1 MRTGRRMNWW
11 PFKNEVLLVLLL
23 LQGILLSPGALHAA
37 PWGKIAGRITD
48 GRTKEPLLGAN
59 VIVTGTNLG
68 AVTDLSGDYYIANIA
83 TGTYTLKVTM
93 VGFKSVTIKEVQ
105 VRINRTTEVNFT
117 LEQSVLEGEDI
128 VIIAERPLIEKD
140 NTSSNMILASQEI
153 ISRPTTEFMDVLTTL
168 PSINLENGEL
178 KFRGGTLDQVA
189 FMIDGTRAQNP
200 MNHSPYTN
208 INLSSIAEV
217 EVITGS
223 FNAEYGE
230 AMSGVVNVVT
240 KEGSDRYSLFIDGRY
255 TPPGKKHWGD
265 ALYDL
270 NSDLYWEN
278 SHARHPEWWIENTD
292 QWVDP
297 SGTYGYDPGCLWT
310 PEQAFQDYLR
320 THRPLTD
327 YTKRA
332 GYQTEIS
339 VGGPIP
345 LVKNLSFYA
354 TGKIRS
360 QAPLMGNAYRD
371 EGRFFDGTLKLSYQ
385 LAPSMK
391 LVLSGFGGK
400 EESCWGMEWVDSWY
414 TQRYGLNSRY
424 AYYDFAGLPNNST
437 DGQTLTF
444 HHVLS
449 PKTMY
454 EIKLNRVHAKRK
466 TWTFPEDSVGWESTE
481 AIYDFLRATDEN
493 GYSIQ
498 GGYMNAIGYHTLG
511 YYYRYDDD
519 NTEYNLTGFLGST
532 INKYWYLKTGVDL
545 SYYNLDHFHQA
556 KAPTRRDDRTY
567 NPYQG
572 ALYFQNKLEFG
583 GLIMNAGLRF
593 DFYNPN
599 DYVYTDIFD
608 PLNAEAKKTKIFTQL
623 SPRLGISHPIDERT
637 VLHFSYGHF
646 FQRSSFGDY
655 GEGNV
660 SGDQQGSLTTFI
672 IDGSNFPWVLGNR
685 EVRPLKTIAYEVGL
699 ERNFADQFVV
709 DVTGY
714 YKDIRNTI
722 RTTTIESPFGVYTT
736 NGNGNYAD
744 VRGVELSLRK
754 LPLVGRFG
762 AVWGYANF
770 THQIGIYGSSGDPDV
785 IRGDGSVRYPASG
798 DVIAHNNPRVKAGFS
813 YQTPDGSSL
822 IGKILQNLTM
832 SVNFEAIFPN
842 EKIRSDYFLY
852 DGVRYMRPADK
863 HASLR
868 VKKEIAMPGIGLRIN
883 PYVEVHNL
891 FNEKWLNLATFENAS
906 YDDQARF
913 ASSGFSYIPAF
924 DMTGAPILAAAQYR
938 NLPRSIMFGATFE
951 F

>member
-1 MRTGRRMNWW
+1 MTTGSHSCMRSAWRRA
-11 PFKNEVLLVLLL
+11 LLL
-23 LQGILLSPGALHAA
+23 LTLLGVPLAPVGLQAA
-37 PWGKIAGRITD
+37 TTGKIAGKISDAKTR
-48 GRTKEPLLGAN
+48 EPLLGAN
-59 VIVTGTNLG
+59 VIVVGTSLG
-68 AVTDLSGDYYIANIA
+68 AVSDLSGDYFIANVP
-83 TGTYTLKVTM
+83 TGSYTLKATM
-93 VGFKSVTIKEVQ
+93 VGYKGVTVKEVV
-105 VRINRTTEVNFT
+105 VRIDRTTEIPFA
-117 LEQSVLEGEDI
+117 LEQSVIAGEDI
-128 VIIAERPLIEKD
+128 VITAERPLVERD

-153 ISRPTTEFMDVLTTL
+153 VSRPTTDFMQVLTTL
-168 PSINLENGEL
+168 PSINVEDGVM

-200 MNHSPYTN
+200 MDHSPYTN
-208 INLSSIAEV
+208 INLSAISEV

-240 KEGSDRYSLFIDGRY
+240 KEGKDHYSLFVDTRY

-270 NSDLYWEN
+270 NSNLYWEN
-278 SHARHPEWWIENTD
+278 SHARHLEWWVENTD

-297 SGTYGYDPGCLWT
+297 NGAYGYDPKCVWT
-310 PEQAFQDYLR
+310 PEQAFKDYLS

-327 YTKRA
+327 YTKRPS
-332 GYQTEIS
+332 YQTEIS
-339 VGGPIP
+339 VGGPVP
-345 LVKNLSFYA
+345 LIRNMSFFA
-354 TGKIRS
+354 TGKYRTQPPI
-360 QAPLMGNAYRD
+360 MGNAYRNV
-371 EGRFFDGTLKLSYQ
+371 GKFFDGTLKLSYQ
-385 LAPSMK
+385 MAPSMK
-391 LVLSGFGGK
+391 LTFSGFGGS

-414 TQRYGLNSRY
+414 SQRYGLNSRY
-424 AYYDFAGLPNNST
+424 AYYDFAGLPTNRT

-444 HHVLS
+444 NHVIN

-454 EIKLNRVHAKRK
+454 EVKLNRVHAKRK
-466 TWTFPEDSVGWESTE
+466 TWTFPDDPVGWAATE
-481 AIYDFLRATDEN
+481 AIHDYLRATDEN
-493 GYSIQ
+493 GYAIQ

-532 INKYWYLKTGVDL
+532 INKYWYLKSGVDV
-545 SYYNLDHFHQA
+545 SYYNLDHFNQA
-556 KAPTRRDDRTY
+556 KAPDRRDDRTY

-572 ALYFQNKLEFG
+572 ALYLQNKLEFG

-599 DYVYTDIFD
+599 DFVYTNLFD
-608 PLNAEAKKTKIFTQL
+608 PLNSGKKKTRVFTQL

-655 GEGNV
+655 GEGND
-660 SGDQQGSLTTFI
+660 SGGQQGSLTTFI

-722 RTTTIESPFGVYTT
+722 RTTTIESPNGIYTT

-754 LPLVGRFG
+754 LPSVGKLG
-762 AVWGYANF
+762 ALWGYVNF
-770 THQIGIYGSSGDPDV
+770 TTQIGIYGSSGDPDV
-785 IRGDGSVRYPASG
+785 IRGDGTVRYPSSG
-798 DVIAHNNPRVKAGFS
+798 DVIAHNNPRLKAGIS
-813 YQTPDGSSL
+813 YQTPGGSSL
-822 IGKILQNLTM
+822 AAAIVGNITM
-832 SVNFEAIFPN
+832 SINYEAGFPN
-842 EKIRSDYFLY
+842 DKIRSDYFLY
-852 DGVRYMRPADK
+852 DGKRYLRPADK
-863 HASLR
+863 NAAFRL
-868 VKKEIAMPGIGLRIN
+868 KKEINLPAVGLRID
-883 PYVEVHNL
+883 PYVEVQNL
-891 FNEKWLNLATFENAS
+891 FNDQWLNLQTFENAS
-906 YDDQARF
+906 FDDQAKF
-913 ASSGFSYIPAF
+913 AKSGFDHVPNF
-924 DMTGAPILAAAQYR
+924 DMTGAPILAAAKYR
-938 NLPRSIMFGATFE
+938 NLPRSVMFGATFA